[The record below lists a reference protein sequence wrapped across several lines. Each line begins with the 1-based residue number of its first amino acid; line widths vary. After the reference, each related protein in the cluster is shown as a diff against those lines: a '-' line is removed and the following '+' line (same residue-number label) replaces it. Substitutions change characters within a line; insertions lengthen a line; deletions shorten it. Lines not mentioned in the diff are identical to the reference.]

1 MVPPIPL
8 GTLLRQRYLIQAV
21 LGQGGFGRTY
31 LALDQERFGERC
43 VLKEFVVREQ
53 NEAAAQKSKKLF
65 QREAAILHQLQ
76 HPQVPRFWAAFE
88 DQQRLFLVQEFI
100 PGKTYRAIL
109 SDRQK
114 QQQALSEAEVRHFL
128 KHMLPVLI
136 YIHEKGILHRD
147 ISPDNVILSPQVGQP
162 EQMGLPVLIDFGA
175 VKEATVHGR
184 PVSSVTRVGKIGYA
198 PPEQLQTGAVSANSD
213 LYALAA
219 TSVVLLTGKD
229 PHKLLDGQT
238 LSWSWQEYVTLD
250 PTIAAIL
257 RRMLSVYP
265 GDRYQS
271 ARDVWAELD
280 PLLEQDMAATALQPS
295 HANPIEL
302 LSVRAA
308 TSQHQLKTDRPIQSA
323 SSASLLPKSAKSE
336 PPVNR
341 KPGISWEQ
349 LRQGMGSSV
358 RIVMAVVVLTGLG
371 ITGVEFWRS
380 WSLSNHPDREV
391 WIAGSKVSESDLPR
405 LLTSPGSLPNAA
417 LKSGSWPGSEPIP
430 QERLTS
436 ARPQVIQFPPN
447 QVAVALQG
455 NLQEGEI
462 QPYWL
467 KAGQGQILTVALE
480 GQGVTLNLLRSNQQG
495 IDAAAFQTRSWTG
508 QIPADDQYTIQV
520 AGSGSYSLDVAIT
533 PLSRPT
539 QEQTQPV
546 TFARGKNS
554 TTVTGQIAPGQV
566 RRYLLRANKGQLMV
580 VKAAYGRVNLTAIAP
595 NGQQIGSNTATSQNW
610 QGRLP
615 QDGDY
620 AIEVTVDKA
629 SKYALTLEIF

>member
-109 SDRQK
+109 ADRQK
-114 QQQALSEAEVRHFL
+114 LQQAFSEAEVRHFL

-147 ISPDNVILSPQVGQP
+147 ISPDNLILSPQAGHP

-271 ARDVWAELD
+271 AREVWAELD
-280 PLLEQDMAATALQPS
+280 PLLDHGIATTTLQPAPS
-295 HANPIEL
+295 NPIEL

-323 SSASLLPKSAKSE
+323 NSESLLSQSAKLKS
-336 PPVNR
+336 PAVH
-341 KPGISWEQ
+341 KPWISWEQ
-349 LRQGMGSSV
+349 VRQGMGASV
-358 RIVMAVVVLTGLG
+358 RIVAAVVVLTGLG
-371 ITGVEFWRS
+371 ISGIELWRS
-380 WSLSNHPDREV
+380 WSLSHHPDRDV

-417 LKSGSWPGSEPIP
+417 LKSSPWPSSEPSP

-436 ARPQVIQFPPN
+436 AQPQVIQVPPN
-447 QVAVALQG
+447 QVSVALQG
-455 NLQEGEI
+455 NLREGEV
-462 QPYWL
+462 QPYLL

-480 GQGVTLNLLRSNQQG
+480 GQGATLNLLRSNQQG

-546 TFARGKNS
+546 TFARGKTS

-580 VKAAYGRVNLTAIAP
+580 VKTAYGRVNLTAIAP
-595 NGQQIGSNTATSQNW
+595 NGQQIGSNTATSKDW

-620 AIEVTVDKA
+620 AIEVTADQA
-629 SKYALTLEIF
+629 GKYALTLEIF